1 MTSRCNKEMHAAGKS
16 NLEDDQVIYDRCI
29 ALFLSSFL
37 DLPPSTF
44 SRLSF
49 SLILF
54 LSSLPRTGIAEGR
67 ATPPN
72 VERDA
77 VGGMSTK

>member
-1 MTSRCNKEMHAAGKS
+1 MTSRCNKEMQAAGKS
-16 NLEDDQVIYDRCI
+16 NLEDDQVIYDRLI
-29 ALFLSSFL
+29 VLFLSSFL
-37 DLPPSTF
+37 DLLLSTF
-44 SRLSF
+44 FRLSF

-54 LSSLPRTGIAEGR
+54 LSIALGYIAEGR

>member
-16 NLEDDQVIYDRCI
+16 NLEDDQVIYDHRI
-29 ALFLSSFL
+29 VLFLSSFL
-37 DLPPSTF
+37 DLPLSTF
-44 SRLSF
+44 SCFFF
-49 SLILF
+49 SLISF
-54 LSSLPRTGIAEGR
+54 LSSLPHTGIAEGR

-77 VGGMSTK
+77 VGGMSTE